1 MSSSGHGSAA
11 ISGALAAAI
20 CMAIA
25 QIVFL
30 AKGFGPGDALAYGTS
45 LSCIAFGGTYVGVF
59 LITRLRRGKRAAVP
73 GAMPATDPG
82 TARL

>member
-1 MSSSGHGSAA
+1 MSSTGHGSAA
-11 ISGALAAAI
+11 VSGGLAAAI

-30 AKGFGPGDALAYGTS
+30 AKGFGPGDALAYGAS
-45 LSCIAFGGTYVGVF
+45 LPFIAFGGTYMGVF
-59 LITRLRRGKRAAVP
+59 FVTRIRRGKRAAVP
-73 GAMPATDPG
+73 GAMSTTDPG